1 MGPGLLSNLFGQ
13 LIFNVGELIN
23 TFPET
28 SDEKQRKLEMW
39 IHITTQINQL
49 QKCTLYHVTHKVIH
63 KFAEHEFLSQGQLGV
78 PIDNTPGALER
89 RAQYLTNNVLGC
101 YPNSIKPYEKL
112 QFLFGNIVECYKIIS
127 QKSIY
132 KKNIFD
138 LNIVMCSGYFNGIDL
153 FILAIANPSLTRK
166 CIQTGMSLF
175 ESAGRIWCNLVTRKK
190 PLGVLKNVCPNCSGT
205 IVLSMTQHELVDPM
219 TNSCS
224 IVLSRIEHELVEPK
238 NLSVH
243 HSVLPLMKKLMIREK
258 LIIPKILDVD
268 KRNEIYKAA
277 SVGTQ
282 ALQNLLDAGYSMCT
296 ASTRGR
302 TAFQKHVEY
311 NNENAVRAFLDL
323 GFKPD
328 DFGFMP
334 LICAIKLGN
343 AKILKILLDAGI
355 NLNIV
360 YQGKS
365 IITYALEQLVDT
377 MSGYHPICNL
387 QSKIISCIELL
398 CSHKPSIVTI
408 KNLQFA
414 EENAVAV
421 KPILQNCI
429 YDRIQ
434 HASEQGIEDV
444 SGIAKSILQMNKLKQ
459 HIIELEAHLIA
470 LKGKTDVQ
478 IEEWLNK

>member
-1 MGPGLLSNLFGQ
+1 
-13 LIFNVGELIN
+13 
-23 TFPET
+23 
-28 SDEKQRKLEMW
+28 
-39 IHITTQINQL
+39 
-49 QKCTLYHVTHKVIH
+49 
-63 KFAEHEFLSQGQLGV
+63 
-78 PIDNTPGALER
+78 
-89 RAQYLTNNVLGC
+89 
-101 YPNSIKPYEKL
+101 
-112 QFLFGNIVECYKIIS
+112 
-127 QKSIY
+127 
-132 KKNIFD
+132 
-138 LNIVMCSGYFNGIDL
+138 
-153 FILAIANPSLTRK
+153 
-166 CIQTGMSLF
+166 
-175 ESAGRIWCNLVTRKK
+175 
-190 PLGVLKNVCPNCSGT
+190 
-205 IVLSMTQHELVDPM
+205 
-219 TNSCS
+219 
-224 IVLSRIEHELVEPK
+224 
-238 NLSVH
+238 
-243 HSVLPLMKKLMIREK
+243 
-258 LIIPKILDVD
+258 
-268 KRNEIYKAA
+268 
-277 SVGTQ
+277 
-282 ALQNLLDAGYSMCT
+282 
-296 ASTRGR
+296 
-302 TAFQKHVEY
+302 
-311 NNENAVRAFLDL
+311 
-323 GFKPD
+323 
-328 DFGFMP
+328 MP

-377 MSGYHPICNL
+377 MSGYNSTRL